1 MNHEKEFL
9 RTILFP
15 ESVAGCVSGL
25 RSPWRVIEGGQGAR
39 NRRMLRGK
47 AARVA
52 ETAAALGVKVCPV
65 VSIVIGGRVD

>member
-1 MNHEKEFL
+1 
-9 RTILFP
+9 
-15 ESVAGCVSGL
+15 
-25 RSPWRVIEGGQGAR
+25 
-39 NRRMLRGK
+39 MLRGE